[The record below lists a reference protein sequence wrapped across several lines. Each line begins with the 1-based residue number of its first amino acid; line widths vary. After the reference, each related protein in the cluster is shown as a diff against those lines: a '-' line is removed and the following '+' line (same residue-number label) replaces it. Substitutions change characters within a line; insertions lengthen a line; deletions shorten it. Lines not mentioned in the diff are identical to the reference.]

1 MAQGMAQDTPQDT
14 SPQSDS
20 TGRNGIPS
28 PQLRPGARRS
38 HSVARLIVIPV
49 IAVVAALLYYGLHD
63 RFFLPEC
70 DSDRAK
76 RTLAD
81 ILKQL
86 KFEPSRYEPITTL
99 SSSKTQIV
107 CNASLPLPDGGTV
120 AIDYSFYWQGSQ
132 ANMRYSV
139 TRK

>member
-1 MAQGMAQDTPQDT
+1 MRRTLRLLA
-14 SPQSDS
+14 
-20 TGRNGIPS
+20 IP
-28 PQLRPGARRS
+28 
-38 HSVARLIVIPV
+38 LIG
-49 IAVVAALLYYGLHD
+49 VVAALLYYGLHD

-86 KFEPSRYEPITTL
+86 KLEPSRYAPITTV
-99 SSSKTQIV
+99 SSGNTQVV
-107 CNASLPLPDGGTV
+107 CNAVLPLPDNGKV
-120 AIDYSFYWQGSQ
+120 VIDYTFYWQGSQ
-132 ANMRYSV
+132 ANIRYSV

>member
-1 MAQGMAQDTPQDT
+1 LA
-14 SPQSDS
+14 
-20 TGRNGIPS
+20 I
-28 PQLRPGARRS
+28 
-38 HSVARLIVIPV
+38 RLIAIPV
-49 IAVVAALLYYGLHD
+49 IGAVAALLYYGLHD

-86 KFEPSRYEPITTL
+86 KLEPSRYEPLKTV
-99 SSSKTQIV
+99 SSSKTQVV
-107 CNASLPLPDGGTV
+107 CNASLPLPDGGIV
-120 AIDYSFYWQGSQ
+120 VIDYSFYWQGSQ
-132 ANMRYSV
+132 ANIRYSV